1 MKDIGS
7 KLQARETLPEYAGV
21 VGPVSEIGR
30 ESRKSVVR

>member
-7 KLQARETLPEYAGV
+7 KLQARETLPEYA

-30 ESRKSVVR
+30 ESRKSEVR

>member
-7 KLQARETLPEYAGV
+7 KLQAHETLPEYARA